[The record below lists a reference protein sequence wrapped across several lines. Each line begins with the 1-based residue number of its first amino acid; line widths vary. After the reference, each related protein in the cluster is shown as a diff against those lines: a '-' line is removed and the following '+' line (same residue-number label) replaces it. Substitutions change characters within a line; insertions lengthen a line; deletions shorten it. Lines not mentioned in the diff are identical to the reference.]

1 MANSLSLLTGEKYTG
16 LAITNKQGDELYELA
31 WYTIDRL
38 EGDTVADIPELNNRR
53 FEKVNI
59 CFSTPHSVLTPATHF
74 QESAATAMLSSFCLV
89 NGSSV
94 VTSEQVE
101 EKQLYNTYAADRKD
115 HDFLLQQ
122 FSHATCS
129 HIYSL
134 GLKQPSAEIDSLQLH
149 FSTDEFSLLAFSG
162 EQLLLAQTF
171 EYTSPDDVLY
181 YILKVVNQF
190 GLSQEEV
197 QVTITGLVDRHSA
210 LFREMYQYFLHVSF
224 REAQWQTPAH
234 EYPAH
239 FFTLLNDLA
248 QCGS

>member
-1 MANSLSLLTGEKYTG
+1 MANSLSLLTGEKYAG
-16 LAITNKQGDELYELA
+16 FAITNKRGDELYELA
-31 WYTIDRL
+31 WYSLDRL
-38 EGDTVADIPELNNRR
+38 QGDAVADLPDLNDRR

-59 CFSTPHSVLTPATHF
+59 CFSTPHSVLTPAAHF
-74 QESAATAMLSSFCLV
+74 KETTAAAMLSSFCLV
-89 NGSSV
+89 NGSYT

-115 HDFLLQQ
+115 HEFLLRK
-122 FSHATCS
+122 FSNPDCC

-134 GLKQPSAEIDSLQLH
+134 GLKQHIAAKDCLQLH
-149 FSTDEFSLLAFSG
+149 FSADEFSMLVFSG
-162 EQLLLAQTF
+162 EQFLLAQTF
-171 EYTSPDDVLY
+171 EYASPDDVLY
-181 YILKVVNQF
+181 YILKAINLF
-190 GLSQEEV
+190 GLSQEVV

-224 REAQWQTPAH
+224 REAQWQTPAQ